1 MGGDL
6 ETLFITWDLG
16 IEAGAHVNGVMLV
29 TRSRRFYTNRPLQQQ
44 INISRDEY
52 IYKIAS

>member
-29 TRSRRFYTNRPLQQQ
+29 TSSRRFYTNRPLQQQ

>member
-16 IEAGAHVNGVMLV
+16 IEAGAHISGVMLV
-29 TRSRRFYTNRPLQQQ
+29 TRSQPLYTMGPYNNKSIFR
-44 INISRDEY
+44 
-52 IYKIAS
+52 